1 MDVRMTLKPAII
13 PWLVGIEIAQNDIN
27 LPFVAVGSN
36 DPIHEIQKLRAAA
49 SFLMAASIAHK
60 SEGFLSFEQC
70 TGKPGCSDG
79 YVDLIPLRHKA
90 LELRLPALPS

>member
-36 DPIHEIQKLRAAA
+36 DPIHEIRKLRAAA
-49 SFLMAASIAHK
+49 SFLMAASMLTNPK
-60 SEGFLSFEQC
+60 DF
-70 TGKPGCSDG
+70 
-79 YVDLIPLRHKA
+79 
-90 LELRLPALPS
+90 

>member
-13 PWLVGIEIAQNDIN
+13 PWLVGIEIAQNNIN

-70 TGKPGCSDG
+70 TG
-79 YVDLIPLRHKA
+79 
-90 LELRLPALPS
+90 